1 MDTQTSEVARPNVVV
16 VGSLNMDIVIEAE
29 RAPLQ
34 GETLTGEQVHF
45 IPGGKGANQAL
56 AAARLGANVTMIGA
70 VGQDKFGQQ
79 LIADLNANG
88 VNTTHVAQLSNVT
101 TGVASIWVT
110 EGDNRIIIV
119 AGANG
124 KLTPAMLREPAI
136 ESCLRDA
143 DVVLL
148 QLETEMETVV
158 QAAQIAAEGN
168 AIVLLNP
175 APAPASGTLPPELLS
190 HSTVLVPNQ
199 SELAGLLG
207 QSALKTHE
215 EVTQAMHKLASVNQ
229 AVVITTLGS
238 DGSAYIDQRN
248 EDNVEVV
255 YAPAH
260 KVDVVDTTGAG
271 DCFCAALG
279 VALGRGEIVG
289 QAVTYASAASALAV
303 TKFGA
308 QAGMPTQEEVIQFMK
323 RS

>member
-1 MDTQTSEVARPNVVV
+1 MDTRTSELVRPNIVV
-16 VGSLNMDIVIEAE
+16 VGSLNIDIVVEAG
-29 RAPLQ
+29 RAPAQ

-56 AAARLGANVTMIGA
+56 AASRLGANVTMIGA

-88 VNTTHVAQLSNVT
+88 VNTTHIAQLPNVT

-124 KLTPAMLREPAI
+124 KLTPAMLKEPTI

-158 QAAQIAAEGN
+158 QAAQISSEGN

-175 APAPASGTLPPELLS
+175 APAPVSGTLPQELLS
-190 HSTVLVPNQ
+190 RATILVPNQ
-199 SELAGLLG
+199 SELAALLG
-207 QSALKTHE
+207 LSTLETQD
-215 EVTQAMHKLASVNQ
+215 EVTQAMHDLASANQ
-229 AVVITTLGS
+229 TVVITTLGS
-238 DGSAYIDQRN
+238 EGSAYIDRRKN
-248 EDNVEVV
+248 EVEGVE

-260 KVDVVDTTGAG
+260 KVEVVDTTGAG

-279 VALGRGEIVG
+279 VALGRGEKVG

-308 QAGMPTQEEVIQFMK
+308 QAGMPTQEEVVTFMK
-323 RS
+323 Q

>member
-1 MDTQTSEVARPNVVV
+1 MDTRTSELVRPNVVV

-29 RAPLQ
+29 RAPAQ
-34 GETLTGEQVHF
+34 GETLTGGQVHF

-70 VGQDKFGQQ
+70 VGQDEFGHR
-79 LIADLNANG
+79 LIADLNASG
-88 VNTTHVAQLSNVT
+88 VNTTHVAQLPNVT

-110 EGDNRIIIV
+110 EGDNRILIV

-124 KLTPAMLREPAI
+124 KLTPAMLKEPAI
-136 ESCLRDA
+136 ESCLLEA

-148 QLETEMETVV
+148 QLETGMETVV
-158 QAAQIAAEGN
+158 QAAQISAEGD

-175 APAPASGTLPPELLS
+175 APAPASGILPPELLS
-190 HSTVLVPNQ
+190 HATVLVPNQ

-215 EVTQAMHKLASVNQ
+215 EVTQAMHQLASENQ

-238 DGSAYIDQRN
+238 DGCAYIDQRN
-248 EDNVEVV
+248 NENMEVV

-260 KVDVVDTTGAG
+260 KVEVVDTTGAG

-279 VALGRGEIVG
+279 VALGRGEKVG

-308 QAGMPTQEEVIQFMK
+308 QAGMPTQEEVITFMK
-323 RS
+323 R